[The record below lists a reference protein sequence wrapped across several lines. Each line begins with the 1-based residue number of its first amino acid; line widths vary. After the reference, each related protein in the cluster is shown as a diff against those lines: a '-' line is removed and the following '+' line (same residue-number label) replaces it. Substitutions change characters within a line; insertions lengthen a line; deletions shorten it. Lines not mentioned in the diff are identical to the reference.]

1 MKIQPMGTDL
11 FHGTETQT
19 DMTKLV
25 VAFHNFA
32 KAPMNGT
39 IPSLH
44 LTFEAD
50 SHYNKVSN
58 SDTRNLKIFPSPT
71 EFLLT
76 NAQFNKK
83 NSSFC

>member
-1 MKIQPMGTDL
+1 MGTDL

-19 DMTKLV
+19 DMTKLI

-32 KAPMNGT
+32 KGPMSGT

-50 SHYNKVSN
+50 SHNNKVSN
-58 SDTRNLKIFPSPT
+58 SDTRNRKRFPSLT
-71 EFLLT
+71 DFLLK
-76 NAQFNKK
+76 NVQFNRK
-83 NSSFC
+83 NSPFC